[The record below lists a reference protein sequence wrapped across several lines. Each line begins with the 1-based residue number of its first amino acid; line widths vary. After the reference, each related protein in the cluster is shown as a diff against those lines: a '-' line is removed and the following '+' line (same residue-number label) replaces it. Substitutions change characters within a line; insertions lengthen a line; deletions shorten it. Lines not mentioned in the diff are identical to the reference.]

1 MRNCIKYNVEL
12 DSLMLLSCIAEDID
26 ENYIV
31 FNTTSN
37 TLTVSVS
44 ENDTTT
50 TIPLVVENG
59 IATYNLDSA
68 ALKRVST
75 ILVWV
80 TTEENNSTTP
90 IRIITES
97 EIPEDSYILMRLVNG
112 VFYCNGEAKTVV
124 NPDNLPIATTTTVG
138 VVAVG
143 DNLDVTNEGRLSARV
158 SAPERMTNTE
168 IDAICV

>member
-26 ENYIV
+26 ENCIV

-50 TIPLVVENG
+50 TTPLVVENG
-59 IATYNLDSA
+59 IATYDLDSA
-68 ALKRVST
+68 ALKRVSN
-75 ILVWV
+75 ILIWV
-80 TTEENNSTTP
+80 TTEEDNSTTP

-112 VFYCNGEAKTVV
+112 VFYCNGEAKIVV
-124 NPDNLPIATTTTVG
+124 NPDN
-138 VVAVG
+138 
-143 DNLDVTNEGRLSARV
+143 
-158 SAPERMTNTE
+158 
-168 IDAICV
+168 